1 MVVRFITFAV
11 LTVLAI
17 ITLMPLYWIVVCSFQ
32 PPTVVLDFPPSL
44 FPTDPTLV
52 NFARLF
58 NGSEILRWLLN
69 SILVTVSITAANVFF
84 ATLAGFTLA
93 KKRFPGR
100 QFIFWSVIALMLIP
114 TQLTVIPLYALI
126 IQLGWINTYKALIVP
141 ALIGPFSIFL
151 MKQFLQTLPTE
162 LIEAARID
170 GCSEWGVFRQVV
182 LPLAKPGMGVLGI
195 FTFMGT
201 WNDFLWPLI
210 VTNKSSMMTLQV
222 GLHSLQNAFFT
233 DYALLM
239 AGAAVSALPM
249 IVVFLL
255 FQPYFVRGVTFGALK
270 G

>member
-1 MVVRFITFAV
+1 MVARFIAFAA
-11 LTVLAI
+11 LAFLAAV
-17 ITLMPLYWIVVCSFQ
+17 TLMPLYWVVVCSFQ
-32 PPTVVLDFPPSL
+32 PPTVVLEFPPSL
-44 FPTDPTLV
+44 FPANPTLV

-58 NGSEILRWLLN
+58 NGSEILRWMLN
-69 SILVTVSITAANVFF
+69 SVFVTVVITAANVFF

-93 KKRFPGR
+93 KKQFPGR
-100 QFIFWSVIALMLIP
+100 QAIFWSIIALMLIP

-126 IQLGWINTYKALIVP
+126 IQLGWVNTYKALIVP

-162 LIEAARID
+162 LMDAARID
-170 GCSEWGVFRQVV
+170 GCGEWGVFRQVV

-195 FTFMGT
+195 FTFMGS

-210 VTNKSSMMTLQV
+210 VTNKSSMMTLQI
-222 GLHSLQNAFFT
+222 GLHSLQNAYFT

-255 FQPYFVRGVTFGALK
+255 FQPYFVRGVTFGAVK